1 MKQKFFIDTHKGATA
16 PFVLLLMY
24 ILNIWDNT
32 TAWVYFGLHG
42 SYGLMWVLKSKIFP
56 DKSWDNPCS
65 IWYGLF
71 IWSGLS
77 LYWLSPWIILSGY
90 FNNGVPQEASPW
102 YIGSCVFM
110 FSSGVFCHFAADM
123 QKHTQLKLNP
133 ENLITDGMMKRCRN
147 TNYFGELLI
156 YLGFGLLAEHWI
168 PLVALTL
175 IIIIIWI
182 PNIIRKEKSLSRY
195 REFEEYKKNS
205 YLIFPF
211 F

>member
-24 ILNIWDNT
+24 LLNIWDNT

-56 DKSWDNPCS
+56 DKSWDEPCS
-65 IWYGLF
+65 IWYGFF
-71 IWSGLS
+71 IWFGLS

-102 YIGSCVFM
+102 YIGLCIFM
-110 FSSGVFCHFAADM
+110 FACGVFCHFAADM
-123 QKHTQLKLNP
+123 QKHTHLKLNSG
-133 ENLITDGMMKRCRN
+133 NLITDGMMKRCRN

-156 YLGFGLLAEHWI
+156 YLGFGLLAQHWI

-195 REFEEYKKNS
+195 AEFEEYKKNS
-205 YLIFPF
+205 SLIFPF